1 MENVQDSPSTS
12 PVTASEGKD
21 ESQSAKKDEKGENT
35 VPVRTYLDNTVVPIL
50 LQAMSSLVNE
60 RPEDPIA
67 YVAEYLLKNNPMTQQ
82 KSQST
87 GE

>member
-1 MENVQDSPSTS
+1 MENVQDSPSPS

-50 LQAMSSLVNE
+50 LQAMSSLVKE